1 VADPSGGRG
10 GPAPAPSD
18 DGWSA
23 HEAQQRR
30 AWART
35 TARQRLAWL
44 EDAKRFVARVRV
56 ALRSRSAARPQ
67 PQTGRS
73 GPERR

>member
-10 GPAPAPSD
+10 APAPAPSD

-30 AWART
+30 AWGRT

-44 EDAKRFVARVRV
+44 EDAKRFVARVR
-56 ALRSRSAARPQ
+56 AAAAKRSATHPGEARSDPD
-67 PQTGRS
+67 
-73 GPERR
+73 RR